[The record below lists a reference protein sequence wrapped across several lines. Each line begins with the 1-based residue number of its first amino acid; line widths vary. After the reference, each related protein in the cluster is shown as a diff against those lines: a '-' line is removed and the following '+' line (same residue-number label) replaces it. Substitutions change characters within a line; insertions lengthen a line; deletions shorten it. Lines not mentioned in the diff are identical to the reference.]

1 MFHVLPLWV
10 GAFVAPLP
18 PLPARTGPRAALRC
32 HASADGP
39 SEPPELEPDLSAW
52 RNVRHQLSRT
62 WEGDDAGGD
71 EGWAHTVP
79 SPEPGCV
86 LLAKPNVRF
95 VNDPAKMLSVV
106 LVLQRGQSVV
116 RACAS
121 SGRARRLWA
130 ARLSQEEAGPLG
142 VHTTASGA

>member
-1 MFHVLPLWV
+1 M
-10 GAFVAPLP
+10 
-18 PLPARTGPRAALRC
+18 
-32 HASADGP
+32 
-39 SEPPELEPDLSAW
+39 
-52 RNVRHQLSRT
+52 
-62 WEGDDAGGD
+62 
-71 EGWAHTVP
+71 P

-121 SGRARRLWA
+121 SGCAWRLWA

-142 VHTTASGA
+142 VHPLPRVLELAASKAADFATV